1 MKKLLIGL
9 MILKEIIFAEDKN
22 YIYIKA
28 IIVNNDNKR
37 EAIIS
42 LSSNELDKEDMKK
55 LGEMLKLAEDEFKAS
70 KVILEKANNLE
81 IEELKTKYKL

>member
-9 MILKEIIFAEDKN
+9 MILKGIVFAEDKN
-22 YIYIKA
+22 YIYFKA
-28 IIVNNDNKR
+28 IIVNNDNKK

-42 LSSNELDKEDMKK
+42 LSSNKLDKEDMRK
-55 LGEMLKLAEDEFKAS
+55 LGEMLKIAEDEFKAQ

-81 IEELKTKYKL
+81 IEEIKTKYEL

>member
-28 IIVNNDNKR
+28 IIVNNDNNR